1 MSVNSIGVGPPSNTV
16 TATTAEEGEF
26 DLTKFVLVLIAVVVL
41 VLVCFSSFFFRS
53 SPLRPAQVC
62 EGGGG
67 LRDRAESLLAGKK

>member
-26 DLTKFVLVLIAVVVL
+26 DSTKFVVVLIAAV
-41 VLVCFSSFFFRS
+41 VLVCFFIHPSFFV

-62 EGGGG
+62 EGGGSV
-67 LRDRAESLLAGKK
+67 RDRAESLLAGKK